1 MSTVAEPRVRLGR
14 WGSFRVWLIAVV
26 AVVGLALLSAPT
38 SSSAAQRVA
47 HLETLVKCPSCQDL
61 SVAQSTS
68 SSALAVRHEIATM
81 VAKGESDTQI
91 LTTVEAA
98 YGPSILLSPSTSG
111 LGALLWIL
119 PSAVFVG
126 LGVTVV
132 VLRRRR

>member
-1 MSTVAEPRVRLGR
+1 MSPDATSRSRGR
-14 WGSFRVWLIAVV
+14 YWGSFRFWLVALV
-26 AVVGLALLSAPT
+26 AVLALAMVSTPSA
-38 SSSAAQRVA
+38 SSSAQRVA

-61 SVAQSTS
+61 SVAQSNS
-68 SSALAVRHEIATM
+68 SSALAVRSEIVAM

-91 LTTVEAA
+91 LTTIEAA
-98 YGPSILLSPSTSG
+98 YGSSVLLSPSTSG

-126 LGVTVV
+126 LVVTVI

>member
-1 MSTVAEPRVRLGR
+1 MHP
-14 WGSFRVWLIAVV
+14 GSFALWLIALV
-26 AVVGLALLSAPT
+26 AVVVFALVSSPAT
-38 SSSAAQRVA
+38 SSGAQRVA

-68 SSALAVRHEIATM
+68 SSALAVRNEIVTM

-91 LTTVEAA
+91 LTAIEDA
-98 YGPSILLSPSTSG
+98 YGPSVLLSPSTSG

-119 PSAVFVG
+119 PSGVFAG
-126 LGVTVV
+126 LIVTVI

>member
-1 MSTVAEPRVRLGR
+1 
-14 WGSFRVWLIAVV
+14 LIAVV

>member
-1 MSTVAEPRVRLGR
+1 MHP
-14 WGSFRVWLIAVV
+14 GSFALWLIALV
-26 AVVGLALLSAPT
+26 AVVVFALV
-38 SSSAAQRVA
+38 SSPAASSGAQRVA

-68 SSALAVRHEIATM
+68 SSALAVRNEIVAM

-91 LTTVEAA
+91 LTAIEAA
-98 YGPSILLSPSTSG
+98 YGPSVLLSPSTSG

-119 PSAVFVG
+119 PSGVFAG
-126 LGVTVV
+126 LIVTVI

>member
-1 MSTVAEPRVRLGR
+1 M
-14 WGSFRVWLIAVV
+14 WLIAVA
-26 AVVGLALLSAPT
+26 AVVVLALVSTPAT
-38 SSSAAQRVA
+38 SSTAQRVA

-68 SSALAVRHEIATM
+68 SSALAVRHEIETL

-91 LTTVEAA
+91 LTSIEAA

-111 LGALLWIL
+111 LGALLWLL